1 VEIIK
6 YCKEFIH
13 GDGHK
18 ININKIIKDCFNKL
32 YLLFWTNKIQIYLIY
47 LLHLLMG
54 LEMVD
59 SREEEIYI
67 IGVYGPVEHYL
78 KLIKIH

>member
-6 YCKEFIH
+6 YYKEYIH

-18 ININKIIKDCFNKL
+18 INTNKIIKDCFNKL
-32 YLLFWTNKIQIYLIY
+32 YLLFWKNKIRIYPIY

-59 SREEEIYI
+59 LREEEIYI
-67 IGVYGPVEHYL
+67 IGVFGPVVRYL
-78 KLIKIH
+78 KLIKIL